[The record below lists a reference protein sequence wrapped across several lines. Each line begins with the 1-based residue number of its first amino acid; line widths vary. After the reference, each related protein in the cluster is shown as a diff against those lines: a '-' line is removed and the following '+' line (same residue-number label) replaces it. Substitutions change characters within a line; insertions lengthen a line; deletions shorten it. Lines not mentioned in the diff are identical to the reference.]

1 MTTASRTI
9 LVGLIGEGIGA
20 SLTPLLHTREGA
32 LLGFDYEYRTLDLLE
47 LGRPPADV
55 GRILHEAASDGY
67 TALNITHPC
76 KQLVL
81 AHLDALTPDAARL
94 GAANL
99 VVIVDGHFT
108 GHNTDLSGFRGAVQQ
123 GLPGATLDRVL
134 QVGAG
139 GAGAATAFALLGLGT
154 RQLTLCDAN
163 PLHADRLAEALRE
176 AFPNSTVVTVPAAT
190 PAVLARVDGVV
201 HATPTGMKEHPG
213 IAFELDA
220 LPVDAWVAEVVYRPL
235 ETELVRRARERGHRV
250 LDGGRMAVGQAVD
263 SIRIITGVEPDA
275 ERMRSHFLALL
286 AESI

>member
-1 MTTASRTI
+1 
-9 LVGLIGEGIGA
+9 
-20 SLTPLLHTREGA
+20 
-32 LLGFDYEYRTLDLLE
+32 
-47 LGRPPADV
+47 
-55 GRILHEAASDGY
+55 
-67 TALNITHPC
+67 
-76 KQLVL
+76 
-81 AHLDALTPDAARL
+81 
-94 GAANL
+94 
-99 VVIVDGHFT
+99 
-108 GHNTDLSGFRGAVQQ
+108 
-123 GLPGATLDRVL
+123 VL